1 MHCRLKLPGCT
12 NPRPEGAKAFA
23 LTARKPHTNA
33 LNTQGVALGWWLLAL
48 QAVPSYARA
57 YLLSKRSRER
67 TLNSKLSTLNSKLS
81 LIESTKW
88 GIVSGGF
95 ACFYYGGTYI
105 EKKEGEKLTLL
116 QELYDQY

>member
-48 QAVPSYARA
+48 QAVPYGWRLSP
-57 YLLSKRSRER
+57 LLH
-67 TLNSKLSTLNSKLS
+67 SKLSTLNSQPFS
-81 LIESTKW
+81 
-88 GIVSGGF
+88 
-95 ACFYYGGTYI
+95 
-105 EKKEGEKLTLL
+105 TLL
-116 QELYDQY
+116 NSAAGASQL